1 MSPVYYKTSETV
13 VNTEIDFPM
22 SNTLKRIKMLVNKKV
37 VRVSE
42 HGFDRLTRDNISIH
56 DVIESVINAQIVEDY
71 SDFGKGSS
79 VLVLQFDRN
88 SKPIHVLWGIPKGHT
103 KPAVIITA
111 YRPDPEKWSYDFLR
125 RNSEEK

>member
-1 MSPVYYKTSETV
+1 
-13 VNTEIDFPM
+13 M
-22 SNTLKRIKMLVNKKV
+22 SNTLKRIKMLVNKKL

-42 HGFDRLTRDNISIH
+42 HGFDELIKDNISIY
-56 DVIESVINAQIVEDY
+56 DVIESVKNAQIVEDY
-71 SDFGKGSS
+71 PDFGKESS

-125 RNSEEK
+125 RNNEEK

>member
-1 MSPVYYKTSETV
+1 
-13 VNTEIDFPM
+13 M
-22 SNTLKRIKMLVNKKV
+22 SNTLKRIKMLVNKKL

-42 HGFDRLTRDNISIH
+42 HGFDKLTRDNISIY
-56 DVIESVINAQIVEDY
+56 DVIESVKTAQIVEDY
-71 SDFGKGSS
+71 PDFGKGSS
-79 VLVLQFDRN
+79 VLVLQFDRD

-103 KPAVIITA
+103 EPAVIITA